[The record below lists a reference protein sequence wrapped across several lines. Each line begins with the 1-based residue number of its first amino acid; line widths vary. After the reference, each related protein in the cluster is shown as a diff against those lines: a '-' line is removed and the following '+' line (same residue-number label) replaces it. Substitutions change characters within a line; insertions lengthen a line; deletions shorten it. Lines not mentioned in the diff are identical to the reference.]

1 MPYTMPNH
9 IKIQVPT
16 YNNRTRNAEQRE
28 TATTNAY
35 NAYDSNV
42 SKMYPERNN
51 LPQGV
56 KDAIR
61 YSQTNTY

>member
-9 IKIQVPT
+9 ITILAKS
-16 YNNRTRNAEQRE
+16 YYDHARNAEQRAS
-28 TATTNAY
+28 TAENTFNR
-35 NAYDSNV
+35 YDS
-42 SKMYPERNN
+42 SIGKMYPERSG

-61 YSQTNTY
+61 YSQSTTY

>member
-1 MPYTMPNH
+1 MFTMPNH
-9 IKIQVPT
+9 ITIQT
-16 YNNRTRNAEQRE
+16 KAYYDRTRNAEQRE
-28 TATTNAY
+28 TTATNAY

-51 LPQGV
+51 LPQGI